1 MEWNQFRCAISTCHV
16 GSSLRRSL
24 IAVIGKFFK
33 CLQSSDVPV
42 AIDLNIL
49 LVMSVGVISA
59 LYAGR
64 DTSKVYQ
71 GGRKQSANKF
81 QVAESTITINV

>member
-1 MEWNQFRCAISTCHV
+1 MEWNGINFDVLYLTTCHV

-64 DTSKVYQ
+64 IQAKYI
-71 GGRKQSANKF
+71 RESANKF